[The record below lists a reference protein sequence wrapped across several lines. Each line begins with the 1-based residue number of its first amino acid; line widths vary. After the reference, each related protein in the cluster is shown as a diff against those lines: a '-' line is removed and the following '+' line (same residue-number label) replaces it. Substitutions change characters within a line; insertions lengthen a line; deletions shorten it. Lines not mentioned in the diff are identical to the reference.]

1 VINVGR
7 RKWVVIVVAVVVL
20 GGLTAGG
27 ILYWPRLRGS
37 AESAENQ
44 EAALSSK
51 PLAPADLEKVREP
64 FAAGRAALDKKDG
77 AEAVK
82 QLSSFDF
89 GSRAVEEYR
98 LYYLAGGHQL
108 TGNTAAMRAT
118 LAKLVR
124 RDPQLVFADD
134 AGTRLGDAYAAAGDI
149 DRAADIYARVASRSE
164 SPAVAARARWLAL
177 QSRFARGDAAGALIN
192 ARNIVIQSPK
202 AEQAT
207 QAIAVMRAF
216 SGLADGAPLPLTP
229 AERLERG
236 LALLRDGDAQ
246 AAYDELTALEPAAP
260 APLEPPVQLNRGLAL
275 NQLRRFEDSNRV
287 LEPLTSGPYK
297 YAVPALYTGSKNYRV
312 LASSIN
318 PMVAKTIVEKKQ
330 VGTTKV
336 KVGKGKKAKT
346 VTKPKFAN
354 VKKTIQLVDLAKKA
368 RRDEYERLASERLK
382 DMLSLPLADP
392 VRLEVL
398 NTLVGIAEA
407 KNQDAYERQLVQ
419 EIVKLD
425 RLADPGLQ
433 HFWDKAWAAYARGDL
448 NGAKELLR
456 FIADTY
462 QNPNVKRQAEYWYAR
477 TIERAGDKAGAQA
490 GYQRLASAPYLD
502 LYAMHSVNRGA
513 KRQEGKVN
521 PLTLP
526 RPDWRDVAEKNM
538 PRELRL
544 AYELTALT
552 DMRDARLEIEKNT
565 NGRNQP
571 YSDALQAELY
581 NAAGDRQQTYR
592 SLKRAFPQLATVEQD
607 SVPAYFIR
615 MYYPDKYGDA
625 IRKYS
630 AKQGLDPYLV
640 MGLILQESYFNPRAR
655 SAVGATGLMQLMP
668 ATGRELGGRLYRSF
682 NVSRLENPETNI
694 ELGTMHLKMLVNI
707 FGGKTQLAIASY
719 NAGQGNVMKWRRAA
733 PSKPM
738 DEFLES
744 IPFPETRNYV
754 KRVTMLRASYERL
767 NQK

>member
-1 VINVGR
+1 VIKVGR
-7 RKWVVIVVAVVVL
+7 RKWLVILIAVLVL
-20 GGLTAGG
+20 GGLAGG
-27 ILYWPRLRGS
+27 IFYWPRLRANHEIAEGQDSS
-37 AESAENQ
+37 AP
-44 EAALSSK
+44 SK
-51 PLAPADLEKVREP
+51 PLAPPDLEKLREP
-64 FAAGRAALDKKDG
+64 FAAGRAAVDKKDG

-98 LYYLAGGHQL
+98 LYYLANGHQL
-108 TGNTAAMRAT
+108 TGNAAATRAT
-118 LAKLVR
+118 LARLFH

-134 AGTRLGDAYAAAGDI
+134 AGMRLGDAYAAAGDI
-149 DRAADIYARVASRSE
+149 DRAADVYARLASRTQ
-164 SPAVAARARWLAL
+164 SPVVAARARWLAL
-177 QSRFARGDAAGALIN
+177 QSRLAQGDAAGALVN
-192 ARNIVIQSPK
+192 ARNIVIKSPK
-202 AEQAT
+202 AEQAPE
-207 QAIAVMRAF
+207 AIAVMRAF

-236 LALLRDGDAQ
+236 IALLRDGDAQ
-246 AAYDELTALEPAAP
+246 AAYDELTTLEPSAP
-260 APLEPPVQLNRGLAL
+260 ASIKLPLQLNRGLAL
-275 NQLRRFEDSNRV
+275 NQLRRFEDSNKV

-318 PMVAKTIVEKKQ
+318 PMVPKTIVEKKQ

-336 KVGKGKKAKT
+336 RVGKGKKRKT

-368 RRDEYERLASERLK
+368 KRDEYERLASERLK
-382 DMLSLPLADP
+382 DMLLLPLADP

-407 KNQDAYERQLVQ
+407 KNQDAYERQLVA
-419 EIVKLD
+419 EVVKLD

-462 QNPNVKRQAEYWYAR
+462 HSPNVRRQAEYWYAR

-490 GYQRLASAPYLD
+490 AYQRLAGAPYLD
-502 LYAMHSVNRGA
+502 LYALHSVNRGA

-526 RPDWRDVAEKNM
+526 RPDWRDVAERNM

-552 DMRDARLEIEKNT
+552 DMRDARLEIQKNM
-565 NGRNQP
+565 NAKNQP
-571 YSDALQAELY
+571 YADALMAEIY

-592 SLKRAFPQLATVEQD
+592 SLKRAFPELATVEQD
-607 SVPAYFIR
+607 SAPAYFIR
-615 MYYPDKYGDA
+615 MYYPEKYEDA

-630 AKQGLDPYLV
+630 ARQGIDPYLV

-694 ELGTMHLKMLVNI
+694 ELGTMHLKMLVDL

-767 NQK
+767 NQQ